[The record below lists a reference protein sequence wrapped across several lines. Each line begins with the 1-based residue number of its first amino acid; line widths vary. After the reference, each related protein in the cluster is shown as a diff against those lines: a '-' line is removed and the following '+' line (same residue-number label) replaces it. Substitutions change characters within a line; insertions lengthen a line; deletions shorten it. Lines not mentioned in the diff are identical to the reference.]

1 MLLGAAHGKVTIDSS
16 GVTRG
21 VKTAKT
27 SMLQLAD
34 AGVKLG
40 DGMKK
45 AGTALSLGLTL
56 PIVAFG
62 VASVKS
68 AMESESALANLRA
81 TLKST
86 GEVAGVTF
94 EELTA
99 NAAALQKVT
108 KFSDETIV
116 TGQAMLLTFTK
127 IGKEVFPEA
136 TETMLNMAE
145 KFGSVEEASIQLGK
159 ALNDPVAGV
168 GALRR
173 VGVQLSD
180 QQEQQV
186 KDFMAVNDIAG
197 AQRVILKELQVE
209 FGGLAKAAGQTP
221 EGQWII
227 FLNTLDELKETV
239 GKVILPILIDFA
251 KNMTILIDKFNNLP
265 PFVQKGIIIFFG
277 LLAVL
282 GPVLVILGSLIST
295 VSTVVGVFSGLGVT
309 LPVIA
314 SGIGTVGAVITG
326 TLLPALAAVA
336 VAALPILA
344 VLAAVVVTL
353 LFWAVIWK
361 TNLFGIRDN
370 MTMVV
375 SVIKSLW
382 KALMAFLKGDTEAGL
397 AFLTEAFETF
407 RARVDEIFMKLFG
420 IKDAFG
426 KFMEFLR
433 TSLTR
438 VREYIVHAFSNV
450 DWSQIGKYILFG
462 IANGM
467 LFGIPAL
474 IVAAT
479 KAVKAVLDT
488 FDKGL
493 EAKSPSRKMMQRG
506 KWSAQGYMMGW
517 DQTMSPDAISR
528 AMVRPITNTS
538 SSQQNININIPPGLS
553 IQQVRGL
560 IAENNEQLMGSIIGA
575 LGGA

>member
-1 MLLGAAHGKVTIDSS
+1 MLLGSAHGKVELDSS
-16 GVTRG
+16 GVTKG

-34 AGVKLG
+34 LGVKLG
-40 DGMKK
+40 DGMKNAGK
-45 AGTALSLGLTL
+45 ALTLGLTL

-108 KFSDETIV
+108 KFGDETII

-127 IGKEVFPEA
+127 IGKDVFPEA

-145 KFGSVEEASIQLGK
+145 KFGSVDQAAIQLGK

-173 VGVQLSD
+173 IGVQLSD

-186 KDFMAVNDIAG
+186 KDFMAVNDIAS
-197 AQRVILKELQVE
+197 AQRVILEELETQ
-209 FGGLAKAAGQTP
+209 FGGLAEAAGKTP

-239 GKVILPILIDFA
+239 GKVILPMVIDFA
-251 KNMTILIDKFNNLP
+251 KHMTILIEKFNNLP
-265 PFVQKGIIIFFG
+265 PFVQKGIVIFFG

-282 GPVLVILGSLIST
+282 GPIIFVLGSLIST
-295 VSTVVGVFSGLGVT
+295 VSSVVGVLSGLGVT
-309 LPVIA
+309 LPVVTA
-314 SGIGTVGAVITG
+314 GIGTVGAVITG
-326 TLLPALAAVA
+326 TLLPAIGAALVAIGPVLLVIAAIAAAAYLLYLAWKNNFLGIQDIVRAFIAKLKGILEVFVSIRQGAIKLFEDGSGALLDLAVA
-336 VAALPILA
+336 FGFPAKAAQEFLA
-344 VLAAVVVTL
+344 KIYLV
-353 LFWAVIWK
+353 FDR
-361 TNLFGIRDN
+361 FRD
-370 MTMVV
+370 
-375 SVIKSLW
+375 
-382 KALMAFLKGDTEAGL
+382 ALT
-397 AFLTEAFETF
+397 
-407 RARVDEIFMKLFG
+407 RAREYLVN
-420 IKDAFG
+420 AFT
-426 KFMEFLR
+426 K
-433 TSLTR
+433 T
-438 VREYIVHAFSNV
+438 
-450 DWSQIGKYILFG
+450 DWSLIGKYIMFG

-467 LFGIPAL
+467 LFGIPGL
-474 IVAAT
+474 ILAAT

-493 EAKSPSRKMMQRG
+493 ENGSPSKKMMQRG
-506 KWSAQGYMMGW
+506 KWSAQGYMLGF

-528 AMVRPITNTS
+528 AMVRPITNSS
-538 SSQQNININIPPGLS
+538 SSQQNISINIPPGLTLT
-553 IQQVRGL
+553 QVRGL
-560 IAENNEQLMGSIIGA
+560 IAENNEQLMNSIIGS